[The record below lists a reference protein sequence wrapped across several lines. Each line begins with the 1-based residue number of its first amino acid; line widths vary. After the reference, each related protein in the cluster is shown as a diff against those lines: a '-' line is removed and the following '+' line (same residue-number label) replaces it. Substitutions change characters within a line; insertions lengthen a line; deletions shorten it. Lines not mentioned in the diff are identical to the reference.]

1 MRQLRRDFPTL
12 DVEEPPVYLDNA
24 CVTLRPRTVIDAI
37 RRYYDEHPSC
47 GGRSLHRYGTK
58 VSMGVART
66 RHSMARY
73 LGASSDEEVIF
84 TKNATHSI
92 NQVAIGLPLE
102 RGSVILVS
110 DREHNS
116 NLVPWRMKA
125 DREGLDLRVVP
136 SQPDNTF
143 DMETFETMADQAG
156 DRLGLVAMSQVGNL
170 DGVEVPIQ
178 DVARIAHDL
187 GALVAVDGAQSVPH
201 QPIDVQH
208 LGIDFLSFSIHKM
221 LGPSGMGCL
230 WGRKD
235 LLDGMT
241 PLMAGG
247 STVSNA
253 SHEDMAWLPPPARF
267 EGGLGHYAGILGTEA
282 ALEYLHRMDLE
293 AIHEHEIRLNRIM
306 SEAIIHR
313 SDAEVIGPEAAER
326 RGSICSITTD
336 KVEVQDLAIMLDEG
350 MGIMV
355 RAGRHCV
362 HDWFNRR
369 GVDGSLRASAYM
381 YNTVEEAK
389 LFRDSIDELLEAF

>member
-1 MRQLRRDFPTL
+1 
-12 DVEEPPVYLDNA
+12 
-24 CVTLRPRTVIDAI
+24 
-37 RRYYDEHPSC
+37 
-47 GGRSLHRYGTK
+47 
-58 VSMGVART
+58 
-66 RHSMARY
+66 MARY

-92 NQVAIGLPLE
+92 NQVAMGLPLE

-143 DMETFETMADQAG
+143 DMETFEAMADQAG

-187 GALVAVDGAQSVPH
+187 GGLVAVDGAQSVPH
-201 QPIDVQH
+201 QRIDVQH

-253 SHEDMAWLPPPARF
+253 SLEDMAWLPR
-267 EGGLGHYAGILGTEA
+267 
-282 ALEYLHRMDLE
+282 LHVSKVVW
-293 AIHEHEIRLNRIM
+293 AIM
-306 SEAIIHR
+306 
-313 SDAEVIGPEAAER
+313 
-326 RGSICSITTD
+326 RGSSALRPPWSTFTGWTS
-336 KVEVQDLAIMLDEG
+336 KRFMST
-350 MGIMV
+350 
-355 RAGRHCV
+355 RY
-362 HDWFNRR
+362 
-369 GVDGSLRASAYM
+369 GSTGS
-381 YNTVEEAK
+381 
-389 LFRDSIDELLEAF
+389 